1 MCAREPGMG
10 GTNCLPS
17 RGRGL
22 FICTLVK
29 GSRHKYT
36 TTEVNRDRGKQE
48 RKHKVKL
55 GGDMWLHEEC
65 DIGQPSVGRQCLGD
79 LRACQWAAGA

>member
-1 MCAREPGMG
+1 
-10 GTNCLPS
+10 L

-36 TTEVNRDRGKQE
+36 TTEMNRDRGKQE

-55 GGDMWLHEEC
+55 GGDMQLHMRSAT
-65 DIGQPSVGRQCLGD
+65 SVD
-79 LRACQWAAGA
+79 LVLASNA

>member
-1 MCAREPGMG
+1 MR

-22 FICTLVK
+22 FIYTLVK

-36 TTEVNRDRGKQE
+36 MTEVNRDRGKQE
-48 RKHKVKL
+48 RKHKVEL
-55 GGDMWLHEEC
+55 GHQQKEIHL
-65 DIGQPSVGRQCLGD
+65 IPLIPSYSLLKPLILGV
-79 LRACQWAAGA
+79 RKE

>member
-48 RKHKVKL
+48 RKHKVEL
-55 GGDMWLHEEC
+55 GGDMWLRAR
-65 DIGQPSVGRQCLGD
+65 SVMLVD
-79 LRACQWAAGA
+79 LASASNA

>member
-1 MCAREPGMG
+1 MG

-36 TTEVNRDRGKQE
+36 TIEVNRDRGKQE
-48 RKHKVKL
+48 RKHKVEL
-55 GGDMWLHEEC
+55 GGDMQLC
-65 DIGQPSVGRQCLGD
+65 ARSATLVD
-79 LRACQWAAGA
+79 LALAGNA